1 MLTIINGA
9 RPRVELRSSTLLV
22 CTHERKTF
30 TCACQGEGDRKRER
44 ERESE
49 RKKRGGRQK
58 GGREDRGAERREI
71 DGEDGE
77 AQGERIE
84 RRLLSR
90 RDGRCADIT
99 DK

>member
-1 MLTIINGA
+1 MI
-9 RPRVELRSSTLLV
+9 
-22 CTHERKTF
+22 
-30 TCACQGEGDRKRER
+30 KR
-44 ERESE
+44 
-49 RKKRGGRQK
+49 
-58 GGREDRGAERREI
+58 GREDRGAECREI